1 MALPTL
7 SLALAVLL
15 APLAYFLLPYLHD
28 RGGLRR
34 FPAAAFPAAALSD
47 LWLLWQARH
56 GRRHLAVHEAH
67 ARLGRFVRLQPNHVS
82 IADPT
87 AIPVVYGHGTGFLKS
102 CVPVHPLP
110 PPPHLSRPPLEG
122 GGSAG

>member
-1 MALPTL
+1 MAISTLPL
-7 SLALAVLL
+7 VLAVLL
-15 APLAYFLLPYLHD
+15 APLAYYLLPYRHD

-82 IADPT
+82 IADPA

-102 CVPVHPLP
+102 CVPAHPP
-110 PPPHLSRPPLEG
+110 SPVPVARPPREG
-122 GGSAG
+122 GGNAG